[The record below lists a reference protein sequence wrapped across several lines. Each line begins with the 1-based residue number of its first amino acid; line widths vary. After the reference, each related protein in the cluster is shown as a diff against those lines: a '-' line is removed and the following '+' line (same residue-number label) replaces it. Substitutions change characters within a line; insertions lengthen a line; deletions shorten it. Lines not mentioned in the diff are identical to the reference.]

1 MFLVYFLCFLI
12 LLDISDDYDKFVSRE
27 FREGFLEV
35 FILFDILGQLINIE
49 EIQKKFIDS
58 FLRKME
64 EWEKQKYK
72 LREGSLGLVRKDS
85 GGKFIVRKEERQKSR
100 KMKDGKGKLERQRE
114 REFQRVEKE

>member
-85 GGKFIVRKEERQKSR
+85 GGKFIVRKEER
-100 KMKDGKGKLERQRE
+100 
-114 REFQRVEKE
+114 